1 MNCAVWIVTGCVLAS
16 ACGSTSALVDRANQ
30 SDAKQSDAQNQE
42 EDGQT
47 PVGESGKGDATPGTL
62 ASLSPADRDELCA
75 SAARKRDAK
84 TCGPDAMSSG
94 PVPSPDAS
102 FDGLCNI
109 VELSP
114 F

>member
-1 MNCAVWIVTGCVLAS
+1 MCRKRSEQMNCAVWIVTGCVLAS

-62 ASLSPADRDELCA
+62 ATLSPADPDELGA
-75 SAARKRDAK
+75 AAARNRAAK
-84 TCGPDAMSSG
+84 AGGPDALRSG
-94 PVPSPDAS
+94 P
-102 FDGLCNI
+102 
-109 VELSP
+109 
-114 F
+114 